1 MAQLA
6 RFLVSKKKRR
16 FQEEGFDLDLTYV
29 TENIVAMGFPSEG
42 TEGFF
47 RNPFGEV
54 VKFLEARHRG
64 HYKVYNLCSERTYET
79 KKFPGEVVR

>member
-54 VKFLEARHRG
+54 VKFLEAPQG
-64 HYKVYNLCSERTYET
+64 ALQGV
-79 KKFPGEVVR
+79 